1 MSGLADWLTSWL
13 YFYIQVGQVAAAA
26 AAVAET
32 ELNKKKEKTTEQV
45 LLHFLPIK
53 TNFHCSR
60 LTFLHHPCRV

>member
-32 ELNKKKEKTTEQV
+32 ELNKKKRRRRSKCFSIFC
-45 LLHFLPIK
+45 LSK
-53 TNFHCSR
+53 
-60 LTFLHHPCRV
+60 LTSTVVD